1 MIYRRVTVGDI
12 YTFCFH
18 QPFQHALRGAEAFNA
33 FWVISGQSHFGSFS
47 FSWRKVTHE
56 GVS

>member
-1 MIYRRVTVGDI
+1 MIYRRVTIGDI

-18 QPFQHALRGAEAFNA
+18 QPFSLALKGGRSFKAP

-47 FSWRKVTHE
+47 FSGRKVTH
-56 GVS
+56 SII